1 MTPHAHFIEA
11 NAATLI
17 DNGLAIKRPLRYRFH
32 GNNDCDSSQRGES
45 MDSDDLREQLLAAE
59 LAHLKNEI
67 VTQLSRWARCRDDRD
82 LLMALRTVEEL
93 VAIEDDWA

>member
-1 MTPHAHFIEA
+1 MSS
-11 NAATLI
+11 
-17 DNGLAIKRPLRYRFH
+17 GLALKRPLRYGPRD
-32 GNNDCDSSQRGES
+32 NKDCDRSQRGES

-59 LAHLKNEI
+59 LAHLKNEV

-93 VAIEDDWA
+93 VTIEDDWA

>member
-1 MTPHAHFIEA
+1 MS
-11 NAATLI
+11 TLSKRTLLPLI
-17 DNGLAIKRPLRYRFH
+17 GSGLAFKRPLRYHVELNRH
-32 GNNDCDSSQRGES
+32 CTRSHRGES

-59 LAHLKNEI
+59 LAHLKNEV

-93 VAIEDDWA
+93 VAIEEERA

>member
-1 MTPHAHFIEA
+1 MSTLSKQTPLP
-11 NAATLI
+11 LI
-17 DNGLAIKRPLRYRFH
+17 GSGLAIKRPLRYRH
-32 GNNDCDSSQRGES
+32 QNNNDCDSLQRGKS

-59 LAHLKNEI
+59 LTHLKNEV

>member
-1 MTPHAHFIEA
+1 MSS
-11 NAATLI
+11 
-17 DNGLAIKRPLRYRFH
+17 GLAFKQPLRYGQRD
-32 GNNDCDSSQRGES
+32 NKDCARSQRGES

-59 LAHLKNEI
+59 LAHLKNEV

-93 VAIEDDWA
+93 VTIEDDWA